1 MDSIEESVGLVL
13 GVNTDGAQLSS
24 STGSGGDEGW
34 GRQMDGGHL
43 VEWRSCSRA
52 EVM

>member
-1 MDSIEESVGLVL
+1 MGLVL

-24 STGSGGDEGW
+24 SAGGGGDEGW
-34 GRQMDGGHL
+34 GRQMTRGHL
-43 VEWRSCSRA
+43 VERRLCSGA